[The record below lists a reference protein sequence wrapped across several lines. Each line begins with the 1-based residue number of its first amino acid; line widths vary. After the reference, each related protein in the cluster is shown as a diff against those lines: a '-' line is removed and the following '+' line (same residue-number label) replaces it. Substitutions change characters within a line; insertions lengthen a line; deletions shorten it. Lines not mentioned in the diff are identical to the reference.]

1 LIHWHLR
8 LEGTL
13 TMLHDSSFDKQG
25 DESRLYGKFQ
35 GSVFDNNDSEGLG
48 RLRAYVKSVLGDV
61 PTGWAKPCVP
71 YAGPT
76 SGFYS
81 LPPVGAGV
89 WIEFEG
95 GDVSLPI
102 WAGCFW
108 GTAEL
113 PMKPPGAPSKPTT
126 RIWRTETGLTVVMDD
141 VAHTISLTD
150 AATKNKI
157 EISVATGTV
166 TIKGAAQV
174 VSSAPLVKH
183 GSHAASHLHV
193 FGDELLIY
201 LAQLVTLFN
210 SHMHVGE
217 MALGILPVT
226 PAPPLVPMPTPS
238 PSLLSNKVFLE

>member
-1 LIHWHLR
+1 
-8 LEGTL
+8 
-13 TMLHDSSFDKQG
+13 MLSESSFDETGG
-25 DESRLYGKFQ
+25 DHRLYGKFQ
-35 GSVFDNNDSEGLG
+35 GSVFDNNDPEGLG
-48 RLRAYVKSVLGDV
+48 RLKALVPSVLGEV

-81 LPPVGAGV
+81 VPPFGAGV
-89 WIEFEG
+89 WIEFEAG
-95 GDVSLPI
+95 NVSMPI

-113 PMKPPGAPSKPTT
+113 PKKPPGAPSMATT

-141 VAHTISLTD
+141 MAQTISLSD

-157 EISVATGTV
+157 EVNVATNTV

-174 VSSAPLVKH
+174 VSSAPVVKH
-183 GSHAASHLHV
+183 GSLAASHLHV

-217 MALGILPVT
+217 MALGVLPVT

>member
-1 LIHWHLR
+1 
-8 LEGTL
+8 
-13 TMLHDSSFDKQG
+13 MLDDSSY
-25 DESRLYGKFQ
+25 DELGGKARLYGKFQ
-35 GSVFDNNDSEGLG
+35 GSVFNNIDPDNLG
-48 RLRAYVKSVLGDV
+48 RLQAFVPSVLGDV

-81 LPPVGAGV
+81 VPPVGAGV

-113 PMKPPGAPSKPTT
+113 PMKPPGAPSKATT
-126 RIWRTETGLTVVMDD
+126 RIWRTETGLTIVMDD
-141 VAHTISLTD
+141 AAQTIMLTD
-150 AATKNKI
+150 AGSLNVV
-157 EISVATGTV
+157 EVSVATGTV

-183 GSHAASHLHV
+183 GSQAAFHPHV
-193 FGDELLIY
+193 FGDQLLIY

-210 SHMHVGE
+210 THLHVGE

-226 PAPPLVPMPTPS
+226 PAPPIVPMPPPS
-238 PSLLSNKVFLE
+238 PSLLSNKVLLE